1 MQCTSSKAII
11 SKLLKATATTALSQ
25 QLSTT
30 MAMVVTWSQ
39 RWRLVS
45 ITRNRQGISQKL
57 GVQEEVTQI
66 LNILPLSLNITVVE
80 ATEILRPILTLGI
93 GLLIFFEYLM
103 VLFLVLELGSSMEG
117 LHLEEEEQVVVVAI
131 VVGVAMEVE
140 KRQEHPMT
148 TEGSSLK
155 NNTGCL
161 LR

>member
-1 MQCTSSKAII
+1 M
-11 SKLLKATATTALSQ
+11 
-25 QLSTT
+25 
-30 MAMVVTWSQ
+30 
-39 RWRLVS
+39 
-45 ITRNRQGISQKL
+45 
-57 GVQEEVTQI
+57 QEEVTQI
-66 LNILPLSLNITVVE
+66 LNISPLSLNITVVE

-93 GLLIFFEYLM
+93 GLLNFYEYLM

-148 TEGSSLK
+148 TEGSSLR

>member
-11 SKLLKATATTALSQ
+11 SKVLKATATTARSP

-45 ITRNRQGISQKL
+45 ITRNRQGIRQRQ

-66 LNILPLSLNITVVE
+66 LNISPLSLNITVVE

-93 GLLIFFEYLM
+93 GLLKF
-103 VLFLVLELGSSMEG
+103 
-117 LHLEEEEQVVVVAI
+117 
-131 VVGVAMEVE
+131 
-140 KRQEHPMT
+140 
-148 TEGSSLK
+148 
-155 NNTGCL
+155 
-161 LR
+161 

>member
-1 MQCTSSKAII
+1 M
-11 SKLLKATATTALSQ
+11 
-25 QLSTT
+25 
-30 MAMVVTWSQ
+30 
-39 RWRLVS
+39 
-45 ITRNRQGISQKL
+45 
-57 GVQEEVTQI
+57 QEEVTQI
-66 LNILPLSLNITVVE
+66 LNISPLSLNITVVE

-93 GLLIFFEYLM
+93 GLLNFYEYLM

-117 LHLEEEEQVVVVAI
+117 LHLEEEEQVVVVVAI

-148 TEGSSLK
+148 TEGSSLR